1 MISIDK
7 LTEMYNKWG
16 DEQNLQPLGCAL
28 EEIMGNDKLSEMQRN
43 WLIRFVDVWEYA
55 QDKEDLLLGD
65 QIAMKSR
72 TISPTEIA
80 DYSQMRD
87 RDKEAEQE
95 YWDLHPEEKSNVTV
109 IEDDDPRYVEDENL
123 KHKMNLKSYFNAK
136 GG

>member
-1 MISIDK
+1 MISTYK

-16 DEQNLQPLGCAL
+16 DEQKLQPLGCAL

-55 QDKEDLLLGD
+55 QDREDLLLGD
-65 QIAMKSR
+65 QIAMKKGL
-72 TISPTEIA
+72 
-80 DYSQMRD
+80 RD

-95 YWDLHPEEKSNVTV
+95 YWDLHPEEESNVTV
-109 IEDDDPRYVEDENL
+109 IEDDDPRYIEDINL

-136 GG
+136 GGD

>member
-1 MISIDK
+1 MISTYK

-28 EEIMGNDKLSEMQRN
+28 EEIMGNDKLSETQRD
-43 WLIRFVDVWEYA
+43 WLIRFVKVWEYA

-65 QIAMKSR
+65 QIALKK
-72 TISPTEIA
+72 EL
-80 DYSQMRD
+80 RD

-136 GG
+136 GGD

>member
-1 MISIDK
+1 MISTYK
-7 LTEMYNKWG
+7 LTEMYNKWC

-28 EEIMGNDKLSEMQRN
+28 EEIMGNDKLSETQRD

-65 QIAMKSR
+65 QIALKSNK
-72 TISPTEIA
+72 A
-80 DYSQMRD
+80 
-87 RDKEAEQE
+87 
-95 YWDLHPEEKSNVTV
+95 NVTV

-136 GG
+136 GGD

>member
-1 MISIDK
+1 MEKQMISTYK

-28 EEIMGNDKLSEMQRN
+28 EEIMGNDKLSETQRD
-43 WLIRFVDVWEYA
+43 WLIRFVKVWEYA

-65 QIAMKSR
+65 QIALKK
-72 TISPTEIA
+72 EL
-80 DYSQMRD
+80 RD

-136 GG
+136 GGD

>member
-1 MISIDK
+1 MEEQMISTYK

-65 QIAMKSR
+65 QIALKSNK
-72 TISPTEIA
+72 A
-80 DYSQMRD
+80 
-87 RDKEAEQE
+87 
-95 YWDLHPEEKSNVTV
+95 NVTV

-136 GG
+136 GGD

>member
-1 MISIDK
+1 MISTYK
-7 LTEMYNKWG
+7 LTDMYNKWG

-65 QIAMKSR
+65 QIALKS
-72 TISPTEIA
+72 
-80 DYSQMRD
+80 SQIRD

-95 YWDLHPEEKSNVTV
+95 YWDLHPEE
-109 IEDDDPRYVEDENL
+109 EL

-136 GG
+136 GGD

>member
-55 QDKEDLLLGD
+55 QDKE
-65 QIAMKSR
+65 
-72 TISPTEIA
+72 E
-80 DYSQMRD
+80 
-87 RDKEAEQE
+87 
-95 YWDLHPEEKSNVTV
+95 
-109 IEDDDPRYVEDENL
+109 L

-136 GG
+136 GGDT